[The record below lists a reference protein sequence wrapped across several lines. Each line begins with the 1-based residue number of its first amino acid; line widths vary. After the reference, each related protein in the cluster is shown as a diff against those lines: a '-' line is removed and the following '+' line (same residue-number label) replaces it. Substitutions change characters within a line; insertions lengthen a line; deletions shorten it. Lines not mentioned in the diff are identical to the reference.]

1 MSSDKIFDVTTPL
14 PRHAPR
20 RRSSRSGGT
29 QIDRE
34 TGSNPGGVRGRAW
47 INGREVGGTAP
58 RFAHLLR
65 GHD

>member
-1 MSSDKIFDVTTPL
+1 MSSDKIFDVTTSLL
-14 PRHAPR
+14 PHAPR
-20 RRSSRSGGT
+20 RRSPRSGGT
-29 QIDRE
+29 QIDRKSE
-34 TGSNPGGVRGRAW
+34 GNAGGARGRAW

>member
-1 MSSDKIFDVTTPL
+1 MSSDKIFDVTTPPL
-14 PRHAPR
+14 PRAPL
-20 RRSSRSGGT
+20 RRSPRGGRT

-34 TGSNPGGVRGRAW
+34 SESNGGARGRAW